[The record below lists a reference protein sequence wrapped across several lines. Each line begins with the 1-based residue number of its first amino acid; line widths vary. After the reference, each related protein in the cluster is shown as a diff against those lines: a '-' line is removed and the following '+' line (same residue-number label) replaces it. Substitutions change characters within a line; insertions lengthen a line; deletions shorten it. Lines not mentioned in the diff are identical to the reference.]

1 MKIKPLAKNRKARF
15 EYDIQ
20 KTFEAGIVLKG
31 TEVKSIRLGRIN
43 LAESYCRVDE
53 KMQVYLLNAHISHYD
68 HGNRNNHEPLRPKRL
83 LLHRSEIRRLYG
95 QLKEQGLTLIPLKI

>member
-31 TEVKSIRLGRIN
+31 TEVKSIRSGQIN

-53 KMQVYLLNAHISHYD
+53 KKQVYFK
-68 HGNRNNHEPLRPKRL
+68 RNQCQAFFF
-83 LLHRSEIRRLYG
+83 
-95 QLKEQGLTLIPLKI
+95 QLSIKATYF